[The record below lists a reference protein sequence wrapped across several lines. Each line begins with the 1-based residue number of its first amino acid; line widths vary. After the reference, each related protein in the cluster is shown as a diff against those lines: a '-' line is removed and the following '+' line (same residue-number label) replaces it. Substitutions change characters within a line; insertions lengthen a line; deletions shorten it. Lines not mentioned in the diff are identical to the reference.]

1 MSRESE
7 CNYGAYEEDYT
18 MSHMDYD
25 AASVEDMGDDY
36 TNYDPMT

>member
-25 AASVEDMGDDY
+25 VSNFEHMGDL
-36 TNYDPMT
+36 M